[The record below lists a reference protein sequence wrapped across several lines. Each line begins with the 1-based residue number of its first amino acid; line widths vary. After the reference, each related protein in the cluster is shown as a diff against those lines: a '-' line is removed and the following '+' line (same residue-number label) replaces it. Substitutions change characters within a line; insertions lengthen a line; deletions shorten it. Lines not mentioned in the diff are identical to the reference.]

1 MVQGSRTKQKPN
13 QKKKKKKKKTNNK
26 DREKKKRTQPH
37 KPLSICQSKPSVWVC
52 PGSAL
57 QVKAGSPGSNGRGKR
72 NTSRV

>member
-1 MVQGSRTKQKPN
+1 MGQGSRTKQKPN
-13 QKKKKKKKKTNNK
+13 EKKKKTKTGNK

-37 KPLSICQSKPSVWVC
+37 KLLSICQSKPSVWVC

-72 NTSRV
+72 KTSRV